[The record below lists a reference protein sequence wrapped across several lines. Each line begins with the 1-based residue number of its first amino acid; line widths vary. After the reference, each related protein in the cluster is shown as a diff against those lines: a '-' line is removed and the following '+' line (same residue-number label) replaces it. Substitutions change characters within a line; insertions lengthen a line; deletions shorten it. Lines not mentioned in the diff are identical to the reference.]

1 MGSQRVFAVLAQ
13 LPGCFAGY
21 LGDAQCAG
29 LCLGTEVEVVRALG
43 QGVVVGHE
51 TDELFKGCCHGVL
64 NYEL

>member
-1 MGSQRVFAVLAQ
+1 MSRG
-13 LPGCFAGY
+13 
-21 LGDAQCAG
+21 LGDVYKRQVQCAG